1 MWVTGEGNDKP
12 LWYSCFENPMNNMMR
27 QEDRTLQDEL
37 SRSVGV
43 QYATGKSREIAPER
57 MKRLGQSANN
67 SQLWLCLHVKVN
79 SSATKNNVAQEPGM

>member
-1 MWVTGEGNDKP
+1 
-12 LWYSCFENPMNNMMR
+12 MNNMMR

>member
-1 MWVTGEGNDKP
+1 MK
-12 LWYSCFENPMNNMMR
+12 R
-27 QEDRTLQDEL
+27 QKYITLKNEPF
-37 SRSVGV
+37 RSVGV